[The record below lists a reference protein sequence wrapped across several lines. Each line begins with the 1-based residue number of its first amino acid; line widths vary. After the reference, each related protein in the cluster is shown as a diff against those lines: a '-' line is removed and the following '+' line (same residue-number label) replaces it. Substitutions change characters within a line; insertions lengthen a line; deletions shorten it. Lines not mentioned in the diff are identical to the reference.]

1 VLWAKRKESS
11 SFDGHHGR
19 HQSYANYGDSS
30 ESDQPLNVTPCLRQN
45 SPPRLKPG
53 RIGWSKP
60 LIYYIIPF
68 LIWATLCIWKAL
80 HAHKELKLLDYVFA
94 LPLILLAVLRGEVG
108 TDTVNYIA
116 NAQYIIWWKDQGR
129 TEFEFG
135 YIFLVRLLATLTSD
149 PRVVVALISLL
160 AAIAF
165 FAMLYMWENGQCIVS
180 LVFIPFCFYAFT
192 MNTLRMG
199 IAFPLA
205 AIAVLQLKNK
215 HFIRFY
221 ILAFAAISIQ
231 MTAVILLPMLLL
243 ARGQLK
249 VTWKGVLYGFFIGTA
264 ILYPAYYLLGD
275 QMAYRIL
282 IYSAGDGTP
291 TSSSGFGPLLLSLV
305 CSVVA
310 LWFSERPHRY
320 LGLIFLVI
328 QVAFFGITQFSY
340 AGLRFQGMAL
350 FAQLLALSYGAKRP
364 IKRGQLAI
372 VLLLCCSAFYLL
384 ARNIASGAGDVSA
397 FIPYH
402 FVWES
407 Q

>member
-1 VLWAKRKESS
+1 MI
-11 SFDGHHGR
+11 F
-19 HQSYANYGDSS
+19 
-30 ESDQPLNVTPCLRQN
+30 
-45 SPPRLKPG
+45 
-53 RIGWSKP
+53 
-60 LIYYIIPF
+60 YIIPF

-116 NAQYIIWWKDQGR
+116 NAQYIIWWKEQGQ
-129 TEFEFG
+129 TTFEFG
-135 YIFLVRLLATLTSD
+135 YIFLVRLLAILTSD

-180 LVFIPFCFYAFT
+180 LVFIPVCFYTFT
-192 MNTLRMG
+192 MNGLRIG

-205 AIAVLQLKNK
+205 AIAVLQLGKK
-215 HFIRFY
+215 HFIQFY

-231 MTAVILLPMLLL
+231 MTAAILLPMLLL
-243 ARGQLK
+243 AREQLK
-249 VTWKGVLYGFFIGTA
+249 VTWKGVLYGLFIGAA

-275 QMAYRIL
+275 QIAIKL
-282 IYSAGDGTP
+282 LLYSVGGGTP
-291 TSSSGFGPLLLSLV
+291 SSSSGLAPLITSAV
-305 CSVVA
+305 YSVIA
-310 LWFSERPHRY
+310 LWFSEKRY
-320 LGLIFLVI
+320 LYVGFIFLVI
-328 QVAFFGITQFSY
+328 QAAFFVITQFSY

-364 IKRGQLAI
+364 IKRSQLAI
-372 VLLLCCSAFYLL
+372 VLLLCCLAFSEVV
-384 ARNIASGAGDVSA
+384 RNFTTGAGEVSA

-407 Q
+407 R